1 MKNHTLFLL
10 FIISLLFAC
19 QSKKEQQNESHLEK
33 KDVQRIAL
41 IGGTLISSMENYGYF
56 EKALLQ
62 HFPNNTVSL
71 RNIGWP
77 ADDVYGLAR
86 AQFGSAQ
93 NTRSWQPP
101 SAEEGFG
108 AKVLVEHIE
117 AAAPKTLIIGYGSEV
132 AKAHNDAEFEIFTS
146 GYQRLLDFAEGKGI
160 KLILVAPPKQ
170 EKVFGHPIDWQNKRL
185 GKATDFIQTQAKER
199 GHLFVNLYDELITD
213 PTKQTYTENGV
224 QLNQAGYEK
233 MSEILLDKLGIK
245 NSSHFAIELAA
256 DAAIVNTTDC
266 ETMDWVKTVNGVSFN
281 LQPEKML
288 YTGKVHSENPVAI
301 FINGELY
308 SKNQDTIS
316 WINLKQ
322 DSLEDARLMATIQEK
337 NRLHRYRLQPLNE
350 AYIYLFRRHEMG
362 HLAYEMDD
370 LHQLVEEKEQ
380 EINRLLA
387 SQRYD
392 IEIEL
397 IKPWSPP
404 RNYPEDEVPAFI
416 PEPNIDQELAAFHLP
431 DGYEINLFAA
441 DPMIANPINVNW
453 DTKGRAWVATSSTY
467 PHIVPGRE
475 PNDKIII
482 LEDTDGDGKADK
494 HTVFAENLLV
504 PHSVMPVKGGAYVVA
519 TTQLLFFEDL
529 DGDDIA
535 DTRRVVYDG
544 FGNADVH
551 HMIHGLRWTPWGNL
565 HFTQSIYI
573 NSFVETAYGA
583 KTLNGSGTWVFRPEK
598 EHLSIFSRGLVN
610 PWGEAFDKWGQAF
623 ATDGAGGSGMNYIF
637 PESAHATAVG
647 APKVLRGLNS
657 GTPKNTA
664 AEVVYSR
671 HFPKDWQGTIITND
685 FRGNRT
691 VRYKITPD
699 KSGYQSE
706 EVQTIIHSDHRSYR
720 PVDTKIGPDGALYIV
735 DWYNPIIDHGEVD
748 FHHPIRDKSHG
759 RIWRMT
765 KKGSP
770 LLQPI
775 NTQVDNPTELL
786 KLLKSPEQF
795 TRMQAN
801 RAYVEQNGD
810 PQAVINWMKN
820 IKGHSPEAYQQRLE
834 GYWLLAA
841 LNHYDEPT
849 ILGALNWQYPQA
861 RAAAVRQFANWKIAY
876 NHRDK
881 LPKLIEDK
889 HPQVR
894 LEAIHLLREMGSI
907 EAIELVIKALDAP
920 MDENLTFA
928 LDLTL
933 RERKEDWLP
942 KMVDNIVLFKGDVN
956 KNMYALLTTEDE
968 RIVGPIQKLLAKPDL
983 DASLAQKAWRL
994 LAKIGDAEA
1003 KDKILAKVLV
1013 EENASLLTTMANAP
1027 TAYTAQPSN
1036 LAPLATLLNHKNSA
1050 LRKGAMRLIGRWKVA
1065 EYADLTQESIT
1076 NTNDLKEKVTAF
1088 QALRAMDKLVI
1099 IKEMTTA
1106 NNDLENRIAA
1116 TTVWIEASPE
1126 DAVATT
1132 VDLLS
1137 NLESPQLADGLFRTY
1152 QKMENGPAILE
1163 KALADKKLP
1172 ENIANAGLRIV
1183 QTSGLPLKDL
1193 EEALKKSGNIQP
1205 VGMELSSADKAQ
1217 LIEDAKANGNLYRGR
1232 TIYRRPELMC
1242 GNCHKISYGGG
1253 LSGPN
1258 LATVGSY
1265 MTPNSIL
1272 ESILNP
1278 NTDIKQGYETVL
1290 ITKTNGEII
1299 SGLLH
1304 RKTNNSTLIRQ
1315 ASGELIEIPSAEISE
1330 TDVSPVSLMPTGLTR
1345 NLNRDE
1351 LKDLLA
1357 YLINL
1362 GVEN

>member
-1 MKNHTLFLL
+1 MKNHILF
-10 FIISLLFAC
+10 FSLVIALCFAC
-19 QSKKEQQNESHLEK
+19 QSKKQQQSQSLLEK

-41 IGGTLISSMENYGYF
+41 IGGTLISSMENHGYF

-62 HFPNNTVSL
+62 HFPEGSVSL

-93 NTRSWQPP
+93 NTRSWKPP

-108 AKVLVEHIE
+108 AKVLMEHIE
-117 AAAPKTLIIGYGSEV
+117 AAAPKTLIIGYGSE
-132 AKAHNDAEFEIFTS
+132 AATAINDAEFELFTS
-146 GYQRLLDFAEGKGI
+146 GYKRLLDFAEGKGI

-170 EKVFGHPIDWQNKRL
+170 EKVFGHPIDFRNDRL
-185 GKATDFIQTQAKER
+185 KKAADFIQTAAKER
-199 GHLFVNLYDELITD
+199 GHLFVNLYDELVTD
-213 PTKQTYTENGV
+213 PTKQTYTNNGV
-224 QLNQAGYEK
+224 QLNQAGYER
-233 MSEILLDKLGIK
+233 MSEILLDKIGIE
-245 NSSHFAIELAA
+245 NTVYFDVELAE
-256 DAAIVNTTDC
+256 DATILNTIDC
-266 ETMDWVKTVNGVSFN
+266 QTTDWVKTVNGVSFN
-281 LQPEKML
+281 LQPAKML
-288 YTGKVHSENPVAI
+288 YKGKVHSENPVAI

-316 WINLKQ
+316 LINLKQ
-322 DSLEDARLMATIQEK
+322 DSLEDARLLATIQEK

-370 LHQLVEEKEQ
+370 LHELVAEKEQ

-387 SQRYD
+387 SQTYD

-397 IKPWSPP
+397 IKPWTSPKD
-404 RNYPEDEVPAFI
+404 YPEDEVPAFI
-416 PEPNIDQELAAFHLP
+416 PEPSIDQELAAFHLP

-467 PHIVPGRE
+467 THIVPGRE

-529 DGDDIA
+529 DGDDVA

-583 KTLNGSGTWVFRPEK
+583 RTLNGSGTWVFRPEK

-691 VRYKITPD
+691 VRYKVTPD
-699 KSGYQSE
+699 KSGYESK

-748 FHHPIRDKSHG
+748 FHHPIRDKTHG
-759 RIWRMT
+759 RIWRLT

-770 LLQPI
+770 LLKPV
-775 NTQVDNPTELL
+775 NTQVDNPTALL
-786 KLLKSPEQF
+786 NLLKSPEQF
-795 TRMQAN
+795 TRLQAN

-810 PQAVINWMKN
+810 PQAVVNWMKN
-820 IKGHSPEAYQQRLE
+820 IQGQSAAAYQYRLE
-834 GYWLLAA
+834 GLWLLAA
-841 LNHYDEPT
+841 LNHYDEAT
-849 ILGALNWQYPQA
+849 ILGALNWQNPQA

-894 LEAIHLLREMGSI
+894 LEAIHALRDMGTS
-907 EAIELVIKALDAP
+907 EAVELAIKVLNHP

-928 LDLTL
+928 LDLML
-933 RERKEDWLP
+933 RLRKEDWLP
-942 KMVDNIVLFKGDVN
+942 KMVDNVVLFGGDVN
-956 KNMYALLTTEDE
+956 KKMYALLTTEDA
-968 RIVGPIQKLLAKPDL
+968 RGVAPMQKLLTQSDLKPTLAKN
-983 DASLAQKAWRL
+983 AWQM
-994 LAKIGDAEA
+994 LAKIGDASA
-1003 KDKILAKVLV
+1003 KDQILQKAVAEADV
-1013 EENASLLTTMANAP
+1013 SLLRTMANAP
-1027 TAYTAQPSN
+1027 AAYTAQPN
-1036 LAPLATLLNHKNSA
+1036 DLAPLATLLNHENSGLRREA
-1050 LRKGAMRLIGRWKVA
+1050 LKLIGRWKA
-1065 EYADLTQESIT
+1065 LDYR
-1076 NTNDLKEKVTAF
+1076 EKVKENLIASEDMNE
-1088 QALRAMDKLVI
+1088 QLSAGRALVAMDEKATLIAVAKDDDKI
-1099 IKEMTTA
+1099 
-1106 NNDLENRIAA
+1106 ENRVAA
-1116 TTVWIEASPE
+1116 NAIWIETDPE
-1126 DAVATT
+1126 KATDNT
-1132 VDLLS
+1132 IALLS
-1137 NLESPQLADGLFRTY
+1137 NLESTNLAEVLFRTY
-1152 QKMENGPAILE
+1152 RKMENGPAILE
-1163 KALADKKLP
+1163 KALAGKSLP
-1172 ENIANAGLRIV
+1172 ENIANAGLIIA

-1193 EEALKKSGNIQP
+1193 ETALKKAGNIQP

-1217 LIEDAKANGNLYRGR
+1217 LIKNAIAKGNRSRGR
-1232 TIYRRPELMC
+1232 AIYRRPELMC
-1242 GNCHKISYGGG
+1242 GNCHKISFGGG

-1315 ASGELIEIPSAEISE
+1315 ASGELIEIPSAEIAE

-1345 NLNRDE
+1345 NLNRAE
-1351 LKDLLA
+1351 LTDLLA
-1357 YLINL
+1357 YMISL
-1362 GVEN
+1362 GK